1 MEGIADFE
9 KWVGEMRSELVQQV
23 GTARRLAVT
32 FVESNMRLIRH
43 DQVSRLEILKSRI
56 NKEVEG
62 VEQMES
68 AAQIGHTKGTLLNS
82 GLTFAL
88 GSLFM
93 NAIGHKDSLKIG
105 AQMAGSALSRKV
117 PFGTVLIGIG
127 KEGIP
132 EDVRVIPVSRLA
144 RESKRSET
152 DIEANLKRD
161 GYLLMAPEMFTR
173 ALDRVEREILNGT
186 LSLPIKINKL
196 TKRITR

>member
-43 DQVSRLEILKSRI
+43 DQVSRLEILRSRI
-56 NKEVEG
+56 NSEVEG

-105 AQMAGSALSRKV
+105 AQMAGAALSRKI

-144 RESKRSET
+144 RESKKSES
-152 DIEANLKRD
+152 DVVASLKRN
-161 GYLLMAPEMFTR
+161 GYLMMTSEVFTQ
-173 ALDRVEREILNGT
+173 ALNKTKSEILDGS
-186 LSLPIKINKL
+186 LSLPIKISEI
-196 TKRITR
+196 TKQITR